1 MKPKIIIHGVDVT
14 KSDEWIKLEP
24 RIKRRKAN
32 TQRAYITDKELSQ
45 MFWKLFGPKF
55 DTWFGGLG
63 LYTALNSEL
72 RKVGV
77 HIGARNLPR
86 PRNKSDKSFAQMTS
100 KWDKKYKPTV

>member
-14 KSDEWIKLEP
+14 KSDEWIRLEP

-72 RKVGV
+72 RRLVCISGREIYLALAISRTKVS
-77 HIGARNLPR
+77 H
-86 PRNKSDKSFAQMTS
+86 K
-100 KWDKKYKPTV
+100 